1 MKAVYLSRDDYR
13 LFNVK
18 VGILEKKGYDL
29 PHMVEH
35 NREEDTFKVT
45 LHGEH
50 DVEELDRLCSS
61 TN

>member
-1 MKAVYLSRDDYR
+1 MKATLSRDDYR

-29 PHMVEH
+29 PFVVEH
-35 NREEDTFKVT
+35 NREQDTFKVT
-45 LHGEH
+45 IHGDH
-50 DVEELDRLCSS
+50 SVEELDELCSS

>member
-1 MKAVYLSRDDYR
+1 MKAILSRDDYR

-35 NREEDTFKVT
+35 NREQDTFKVT